1 MSVINKMLK
10 DLDERAP
17 ETDMGNPQTASSL
30 YVEKPSKSVSKLLLL
45 LLSIIALALIFIA
58 GKMYFSST
66 ESSVPVLT
74 KQDTSKSVNEEAKP
88 TLKNSTA
95 EVQEAPVEVLKDE
108 KVGTVDERSNFNAEV
123 KQTVTAQRK
132 PDSEVVSQ
140 NNSAAVTSKNDVESR
155 VTESNQTEPNQTGP
169 VNKSDKV
176 VVSVQPEKVTEMT
189 VSEPLD
195 REPRVAV
202 SQPQVAQT
210 AQPKFVIEKSTS
222 RLTPQQ
228 RIEKLVA
235 EAQTAFD
242 KGYITEGV
250 DKLNQVLSIADGHVE
265 ARNMLAAAWYGRGE
279 LNKAVGILN
288 DGLQRYP
295 QIEQWRLTAAKI
307 FFKENNPVG
316 AFSYLEAELTNGSRE
331 FYSMKGSLASQLK
344 RHDKAESAYT
354 QLTQIEPNAGN
365 WWLGLAVAQDSQ
377 GKQAD
382 AKNSYQNVLSRG
394 GVSQSSLNFVRQRLT
409 ELEG

>member
-30 YVEKPSKSVSKLLLL
+30 YVEQPSKSVNKILLL
-45 LLSIIALALIFIA
+45 LLSIIAVALIFIA

-66 ESSVPVLT
+66 EPSVPELT
-74 KQDTSKSVNEEAKP
+74 KQGSSKSISEEAKP
-88 TLKNSTA
+88 TLKNSTD
-95 EVQEAPVEVLKDE
+95 EVQKASVEVLKDE
-108 KVGTVDERSNFNAEV
+108 KVDTVDESSNFNAEV

-140 NNSAAVTSKNDVESR
+140 NNSTAVASKNDAERR
-155 VTESNQTEPNQTGP
+155 VTESNQAEPNQTEP
-169 VNKSDKV
+169 VNKNDEV
-176 VVSVQPEKVTEMT
+176 VVSVQPEQVAEVTA
-189 VSEPLD
+189 SEPLN
-195 REPRVAV
+195 RELQVAV
-202 SQPQVAQT
+202 SQPQVEQT
-210 AQPKFVIEKSTS
+210 AQPKFIIEKSTS
-222 RLTPQQ
+222 RLTPEQ